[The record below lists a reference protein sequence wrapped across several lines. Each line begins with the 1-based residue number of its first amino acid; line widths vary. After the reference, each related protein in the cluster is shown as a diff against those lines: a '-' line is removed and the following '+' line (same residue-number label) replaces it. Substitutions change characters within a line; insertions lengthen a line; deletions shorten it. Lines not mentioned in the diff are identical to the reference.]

1 MAETSTNKSHSRS
14 SSASQS
20 ASASSSASEKSKA
33 VAASFP
39 ALARLGFARSKRS
52 VPFVQQL
59 EWTDCGAAS
68 LCMVMA
74 YHGKQV
80 KLAEV
85 REAMGIGRDGV
96 SAKSILDTA
105 ERYGLGGRGIKV
117 DISQLKLLRTG
128 TILHWEFNHFIV
140 FERLVKNGVR
150 VVDPAT
156 GPRDVTMADFAKAF
170 TGVAIELTVTPRFT
184 KQKFEKGRLK
194 RYVDELLSEKGLF
207 SRVIVISIALRLVG
221 LVMPLITGMI
231 IDHVV
236 QRADYKLLYVCLAA
250 IGGLTLF
257 NIIADVT
264 RSFVLL
270 HLRIALDTRMTLG
283 FLDHM
288 VSLPFSFFQR
298 RSTGD
303 LMMRVDSNGTV
314 RETVTGKSMSAVIDG
329 LFVIIYAVVIF
340 YVNPTLGVITIVMSF
355 AEALVFLCARPT
367 YQRLLAASLDKQAKA
382 HSYMVQL
389 LGGMETLKCAGSER
403 LGLEKWSNLYT
414 DQLNVTMQQARVSSY
429 VDSIRSAVG
438 SLGPMLILTIG
449 ATSVMGGHMSLG
461 MMLAMNSLATSLFG
475 PLSALV
481 GSALDLQLVQSHMDR
496 IDDVLQ
502 TPVEQD
508 RDAVVAPPRLRGHIT
523 LKNVSFKYGE
533 QAPLVVQSVSLD
545 IPPGASVALVG
556 PSGSGKSTL
565 LNLLSGLH
573 KPVTGDIQYDTKP
586 LHEMDL
592 RGVRQQIGIVPQHPF
607 IFGGTVREN
616 VALSQPGTTLDRI
629 MSAARVAC
637 LHDDVSEM
645 PMGYDTVISDGGG
658 SLSGGQRQRVA
669 IARAVLRNPTLMLLD
684 EATSALD
691 NSTEKKVIAGLE
703 TLRCTRITVAHRL
716 STVRNCDLIVVMD
729 KGKVVEQGNHE
740 QLVANNGL
748 YSQLLAASQST
759 PNGPEIPYEAA
770 HALRNAAPAAG
781 GSMRVAH
788 AAPERG

>member
-1 MAETSTNKSHSRS
+1 MSDPKADVQAAIQAKK
-14 SSASQS
+14 QS
-20 ASASSSASEKSKA
+20 IFEA
-33 VAASFP
+33 FP
-39 ALARLGFARSKRS
+39 ALKQLGFSRKQRAI
-52 VPFVQQL
+52 PFVQQL

-74 YHGKQV
+74 YHGKEV

-117 DISQLKLLRTG
+117 DISQVKLLKTG
-128 TILHWEFNHFIV
+128 TILHWEFNHFLV
-140 FERLVKNGVR
+140 FERVVKEGVR

-156 GPRDVTMADFAKAF
+156 GPRDVPLAQFAKAF
-170 TGVAIELTVTPRFT
+170 TGVAIELTPTPRFT

-194 RYVDELLSEKGLF
+194 RYVDELMSEKGLF
-207 SRVIVISIALRLVG
+207 SRIVIISLALRLIA
-221 LVMPLITGMI
+221 LAMPLLTGMI

-236 QRADYKLLYVCLAA
+236 PRSDYKLLYVCLAA
-250 IGGLTLF
+250 IGGMTAF
-257 NIIADVT
+257 NIIAEVV

-314 RETVTGKSMSAVIDG
+314 REIVTSKSMSAVIDG
-329 LFVIIYAVVIF
+329 LFVLLYAAVIF
-340 YVNPTLGVITIVMSF
+340 YVNPTLGIITIVMSLL
-355 AEALVFLCARPT
+355 EALVFLCARPT
-367 YQRLLAASLDKQAKA
+367 YVRLLAADLDKQAKA

-389 LGGMETLKCAGSER
+389 LGGMETLKCAGAER

-414 DQLNVTMQQARVSSY
+414 DELNVKLQRARVSSY
-429 VDSIRSAVG
+429 VDSLRSAVS

-449 ATSVMGGHMSLG
+449 ATSVMSQHMSLG

-481 GSALDLQLVQSHMDR
+481 SSALELQLVKGHMDR

-508 RDAVVAPPRLRGHIT
+508 RDAVSAPPRLRGHVT
-523 LKNVSFKYGE
+523 VKNLSFKYGE
-533 QAPLVVQSVSLD
+533 QAPLVVQNISLD
-545 IPPGASVALVG
+545 IAPGSSVALVG

-565 LNLLSGLH
+565 LNLLSGLY
-573 KPVTGDIQYDTKP
+573 KPVAGEIDYDERS

-607 IFGGTVREN
+607 IFGGTMREN
-616 VALSQPGTTLDRI
+616 IALAQPGATLDRI
-629 MSAARVAC
+629 AQAAKVAC
-637 LHDDVSEM
+637 LHDDVSDM
-645 PMGYDTVISDGGG
+645 PMAYDTVISDGGA

-691 NSTEKKVIAGLE
+691 NATEKKVIAGLE

-729 KGKVVEQGNHE
+729 KGKVVEQGNHAE
-740 QLVANNGL
+740 LVAKNGL
-748 YSQLLAASQST
+748 YAQLLAASQTT

-770 HALRNAAPAAG
+770 HALRAAAAAPAASSLRNARNAPHG
-781 GSMRVAH
+781 G
-788 AAPERG
+788 

>member
-1 MAETSTNKSHSRS
+1 MSETKTSI
-14 SSASQS
+14 AD
-20 ASASSSASEKSKA
+20 
-33 VAASFP
+33 SFP
-39 ALARLGFARSKRS
+39 ALRKLGFARKRKS

-74 YHGKQV
+74 YHGKEV

-85 REAMGIGRDGV
+85 RDAMGIGRDGV

-117 DISQLKLLRTG
+117 DIAQIKLLKTG
-128 TILHWEFNHFIV
+128 TILHWEFNHFLVFDRIV
-140 FERLVKNGVR
+140 KTGVR

-156 GPRDVTMADFAKAF
+156 GPRDVPLAQFAKAF
-170 TGVAIELTVTPRFT
+170 TGVAIELTPTPRFT

-194 RYVDELLSEKGLF
+194 RYVDELLSEKGMF
-207 SRVIVISIALRLVG
+207 SRVIVISLALRLIA

-231 IDHVV
+231 IDRVV
-236 QRADYKLLYVCLAA
+236 PRSDYKLLYICLVA
-250 IGGLTLF
+250 IGGMTLF
-257 NIIADVT
+257 NILAEVV

-288 VSLPFSFFQR
+288 VSLPFSFFQK

-314 RETVTGKSMSAVIDG
+314 REIVTSKSMSAVIDG
-329 LFVIIYAVVIF
+329 LFVLLYAAVIF
-340 YVNPTLGVITIVMSF
+340 YVNPLLGVITIVMSF

-367 YQRLLAASLDKQAKA
+367 YTRLLAADLDKQAKA
-382 HSYMVQL
+382 HSYMVQM
-389 LGGMETLKCAGSER
+389 LGGMETLKCAGAER

-414 DQLNVTMQQARVSSY
+414 DELNVKMQRARVSSY
-429 VDSIRSAVG
+429 VDSIRAAVG

-449 ATSVMGGHMSLG
+449 ATSVMDHKMTLG

-481 GSALDLQLVQSHMDR
+481 SSALELQLVQSHMDR

-508 RDAVVAPPRLRGHIT
+508 RDAVQAPPRLRGHVSV
-523 LKNVSFKYGE
+523 KNLSFKYGE
-533 QAPLVVQSVSLD
+533 QAPLVVQNVSLD
-545 IPPGASVALVG
+545 IPPGAAVALVG

-565 LNLLSGLH
+565 LNLLSGLY
-573 KPVTGDIQYDTKP
+573 KPVGGEIAYDGKP

-607 IFGGTVREN
+607 IFGGTMREN
-616 VALSQPGTTLDRI
+616 IALASPGATLDRI
-629 MSAARVAC
+629 SRAAKVAC
-637 LHDDVSEM
+637 LHDDVAEM
-645 PMGYDTVISDGGG
+645 PMSYDTVVSDGGA

-669 IARAVLRNPTLMLLD
+669 IARAVLRDPTLMLLD

-691 NSTEKKVIAGLE
+691 NSTEKKVISGLE

-716 STVRNCDLIVVMD
+716 STVRNCDLIVVME

-740 QLVANNGL
+740 QLVANGGL
-748 YSQLLAASQST
+748 YAQLLAASQST

-770 HALRNAAPAAG
+770 HALRSAAPA
-781 GSMRVAH
+781 SSLRVAH
-788 AAPERG
+788 AAPSRG